1 MNDFYFRK
9 WPCSNSSD
17 AISFV
22 RMLKGPTVIDRLVA
36 VNIGTKAA
44 VLLAVIMGIVFQR
57 VEMFVDIALGYGLLN
72 FITSIAAAKYYHH
85 HGSHHP
91 ELQWEV
97 RVSAPERGSENA

>member
-1 MNDFYFRK
+1 MNDFFLG
-9 WPCSNSSD
+9 SGL
-17 AISFV
+17 ALILLMILVLV

-36 VNIGTKAA
+36 VNVIGTKAA
-44 VLLAVIMGIVFQR
+44 VLLVIMGIVFQR

-91 ELQWEV
+91 ELQWEGESV
-97 RVSAPERGSENA
+97 HLERGSDA

>member
-1 MNDFYFRK
+1 MDNFFLGTGL
-9 WPCSNSSD
+9 
-17 AISFV
+17 ALIFLMILVLV

-36 VNIGTKAA
+36 VNVIGTKAA
-44 VLLAVIMGIVFQR
+44 VLLVIMGIVFQR

-91 ELQWEV
+91 ELQWEGE
-97 RVSAPERGSENA
+97 PKHLDRGENA